1 METFYTPMRSPT
13 KSRRRA
19 LSPVRSGARGGASSF
34 SSSCNV
40 AEVQMNEE
48 QMRAHILEQDNTI
61 RELRNNIKSMEKDM
75 KSKMNESF
83 VIETSTR
90 ISANESQTFQNDL
103 VFHEQELRDMK
114 ENLRKVKDELCSE
127 KSKRVAAEDD
137 LRRKVINIEEL
148 EHRLKSANDSLSRL
162 QEKSRRDLEDAQMQN
177 RTLSLEITTLKAA
190 LVDSK
195 EELRRCLHDVRNQK
209 GIIAKGEVDQLPDV
223 QNKIGEL
230 TATNK
235 FLEEKITEYKEKE
248 DILSKRLVE
257 VQEDR
262 ESAKLEL
269 AELQNKLVEVEGN
282 SSLTH
287 KYLLEESNKIK
298 QQKADLRCELLELR
312 RDYNKQKDKL
322 QRLEQ
327 NQMNAEEIEK
337 LRSEL
342 ESCRL
347 REDSFKKMEGRLL
360 DQLHSS
366 EEKVKELEK
375 SLSSMRADV
384 VDLSLEKGINREL
397 REELKKAEAK
407 LIEFSNTMN
416 IVDSQCEQFRELKK
430 RAEISRERAVN
441 ECETMATK
449 LREAERELERYRAS
463 EVELDQLRAER
474 KRLEMKICYLNEEL
488 RETHNDYRSEL
499 ALLARQISE
508 TKHKDLTD
516 NELYKVKIDE
526 LKAQITQ
533 LDIESRSAKRKL
545 EEFQQEKDALQEQ
558 VSAGIARE
566 LETTNENKKLRNGLA
581 EALAKI
587 EQYKNEAEYSKEMYE
602 ETARQLG
609 INEERM
615 SKLEEEV
622 MNLEEM
628 LREKEKLAA
637 YLQSQIKTRDM
648 PKLSRRSTLLRTP
661 TEISLEIIDPMVVE
675 ELENQKTNLLKELEE
690 KKKELM
696 SRKLIPIDASK
707 ECEPRT
713 VAAHILAR
721 HPLKELQSKS
731 TVDNN
736 DIYDSKRA
744 SSLVGTNLCKATM
757 RHDIPHRW
765 TELRHFGLFS
775 IKCAVCFVGVPTFA
789 KKKRCT
795 HCGIIVHSQCASRVV
810 NTCGLPDQCAN
821 YYLDSYSAPCGKMNG
836 WIRLFSDDFT
846 VREWLSVWG
855 EMDEKRLLF
864 YDKDPTNFDL
874 RTPFLSVDLE
884 KDLRIVRVGSEV
896 PVKAENGQASH
907 NIVHIRTENRN
918 IYILAP
924 STQTAKRWAEALQNA
939 STRRMMLAHRSS
951 SSSDQSCLL
960 VLSKPNNLTIH
971 TICVIDSYIL
981 IGAQSGLFFTYMSS
995 PRLPVRI
1002 GGFNS
1007 VSAMQFLQCLNILAL
1022 VIDHRR
1028 LLALI
1033 PLSTLKSELNAAQ
1046 PCLRADVI
1054 PGYDN
1059 LHVLTHH
1066 QQEGQWYLLAANCTK
1081 INVLKYNA
1089 ARDVFIAQQVIK
1101 INEPAVCIQSTP
1113 RGIYFGSD
1121 SFYFVQL
1128 GQGELD
1134 PVRLADPS
1142 IVDYPIAL
1150 LLIRDDEVL
1159 LAYQNYGIFVN
1170 SRGERT
1176 RSRTVEWEQ
1185 MPMEFV
1191 YTAPYLYV
1199 VHYDSIEI
1207 LRIADYNGLD
1217 SDIILDEREVYA
1229 CHNAHVVY
1237 SCSNGDVFI
1246 SISNT
1251 DSVELHRFNATNSKR
1266 NPTKRKGLASAGLDK
1281 RSKIAV

>member
-1 METFYTPMRSPT
+1 MR
-13 KSRRRA
+13 
-19 LSPVRSGARGGASSF
+19 
-34 SSSCNV
+34 
-40 AEVQMNEE
+40 
-48 QMRAHILEQDNTI
+48 
-61 RELRNNIKSMEKDM
+61 
-75 KSKMNESF
+75 
-83 VIETSTR
+83 
-90 ISANESQTFQNDL
+90 
-103 VFHEQELRDMK
+103 
-114 ENLRKVKDELCSE
+114 
-127 KSKRVAAEDD
+127 
-137 LRRKVINIEEL
+137 
-148 EHRLKSANDSLSRL
+148 
-162 QEKSRRDLEDAQMQN
+162 
-177 RTLSLEITTLKAA
+177 
-190 LVDSK
+190 
-195 EELRRCLHDVRNQK
+195 
-209 GIIAKGEVDQLPDV
+209 
-223 QNKIGEL
+223 
-230 TATNK
+230 
-235 FLEEKITEYKEKE
+235 
-248 DILSKRLVE
+248 
-257 VQEDR
+257 
-262 ESAKLEL
+262 
-269 AELQNKLVEVEGN
+269 
-282 SSLTH
+282 
-287 KYLLEESNKIK
+287 
-298 QQKADLRCELLELR
+298 
-312 RDYNKQKDKL
+312 
-322 QRLEQ
+322 
-327 NQMNAEEIEK
+327 
-337 LRSEL
+337 
-342 ESCRL
+342 
-347 REDSFKKMEGRLL
+347 
-360 DQLHSS
+360 
-366 EEKVKELEK
+366 
-375 SLSSMRADV
+375 
-384 VDLSLEKGINREL
+384 
-397 REELKKAEAK
+397 
-407 LIEFSNTMN
+407 
-416 IVDSQCEQFRELKK
+416 
-430 RAEISRERAVN
+430 
-441 ECETMATK
+441 
-449 LREAERELERYRAS
+449 
-463 EVELDQLRAER
+463 
-474 KRLEMKICYLNEEL
+474 EEL

-516 NELYKVKIDE
+516 NELYN
-526 LKAQITQ
+526 ITQ
-533 LDIESRSAKRKL
+533 LDIGSRSAKRKL
-545 EEFQQEKDALQEQ
+545 EESQQEKEVLISFNLLAVLR
-558 VSAGIARE
+558 GCH
-566 LETTNENKKLRNGLA
+566 LNKKLRNGLA

-587 EQYKNEAEYSKEMYE
+587 EQYKNEAEHSKEMCE
-602 ETARQLG
+602 EMARQLG

-615 SKLEEEV
+615 SKLEEE
-622 MNLEEM
+622 MINLEEM
-628 LREKEKLAA
+628 LREKEKLTA

-661 TEISLEIIDPMVVE
+661 TEISLV
-675 ELENQKTNLLKELEE
+675 Q
-690 KKKELM
+690 LM
-696 SRKLIPIDASK
+696 SRKLVPIDASK
-707 ECEPRT
+707 ECEPRA
-713 VAAHILAR
+713 VPAHILAR

-731 TVDNN
+731 TMDISH
-736 DIYDSKRA
+736 IYDSKRA
-744 SSLVGTNLCKATM
+744 NSLVGSNPCKATM

-795 HCGIIVHSQCASRVV
+795 YCGIIVHSQCASRVV

-821 YYLDSYSAPCGKMNG
+821 YYLDSYSDPSGKMNG
-836 WIRLFSDDFT
+836 WIRLCIYSDDFT

-864 YDKDPTNFDL
+864 YDKDATNSDL

-896 PVKAENGQASH
+896 PVKAENGQTSH
-907 NIVHIRTENRN
+907 NIVHIRTEKVLFSVEIFTFWLLQLKQQSGGRKRFR
-918 IYILAP
+918 IPTISLFILY
-924 STQTAKRWAEALQNA
+924 
-939 STRRMMLAHRSS
+939 
-951 SSSDQSCLL
+951 
-960 VLSKPNNLTIH
+960 VNNLK
-971 TICVIDSYIL
+971 VIDSYIL

-1007 VSAMQFLQCLNILAL
+1007 VSYSSLDL
-1022 VIDHRR
+1022 
-1028 LLALI
+1028 
-1033 PLSTLKSELNAAQ
+1033 SEL
-1046 PCLRADVI
+1046 LSDVI

-1066 QQEGQWYLLAANCTK
+1066 QQEGQWYLFAASSTK
-1081 INVLKYNA
+1081 INILKYNA
-1089 ARDVFIAQQVIK
+1089 ARDVFIAQQVGFT
-1101 INEPAVCIQSTP
+1101 EFSSVCIQSTP

-1281 RSKIAV
+1281 RSKITV

>member
-1 METFYTPMRSPT
+1 
-13 KSRRRA
+13 
-19 LSPVRSGARGGASSF
+19 
-34 SSSCNV
+34 
-40 AEVQMNEE
+40 
-48 QMRAHILEQDNTI
+48 
-61 RELRNNIKSMEKDM
+61 
-75 KSKMNESF
+75 
-83 VIETSTR
+83 
-90 ISANESQTFQNDL
+90 
-103 VFHEQELRDMK
+103 
-114 ENLRKVKDELCSE
+114 
-127 KSKRVAAEDD
+127 
-137 LRRKVINIEEL
+137 
-148 EHRLKSANDSLSRL
+148 
-162 QEKSRRDLEDAQMQN
+162 
-177 RTLSLEITTLKAA
+177 
-190 LVDSK
+190 
-195 EELRRCLHDVRNQK
+195 
-209 GIIAKGEVDQLPDV
+209 
-223 QNKIGEL
+223 
-230 TATNK
+230 
-235 FLEEKITEYKEKE
+235 
-248 DILSKRLVE
+248 
-257 VQEDR
+257 
-262 ESAKLEL
+262 
-269 AELQNKLVEVEGN
+269 
-282 SSLTH
+282 
-287 KYLLEESNKIK
+287 
-298 QQKADLRCELLELR
+298 
-312 RDYNKQKDKL
+312 
-322 QRLEQ
+322 
-327 NQMNAEEIEK
+327 
-337 LRSEL
+337 
-342 ESCRL
+342 
-347 REDSFKKMEGRLL
+347 
-360 DQLHSS
+360 
-366 EEKVKELEK
+366 
-375 SLSSMRADV
+375 
-384 VDLSLEKGINREL
+384 
-397 REELKKAEAK
+397 
-407 LIEFSNTMN
+407 
-416 IVDSQCEQFRELKK
+416 
-430 RAEISRERAVN
+430 
-441 ECETMATK
+441 
-449 LREAERELERYRAS
+449 
-463 EVELDQLRAER
+463 
-474 KRLEMKICYLNEEL
+474 
-488 RETHNDYRSEL
+488 
-499 ALLARQISE
+499 
-508 TKHKDLTD
+508 
-516 NELYKVKIDE
+516 
-526 LKAQITQ
+526 
-533 LDIESRSAKRKL
+533 
-545 EEFQQEKDALQEQ
+545 
-558 VSAGIARE
+558 
-566 LETTNENKKLRNGLA
+566 
-581 EALAKI
+581 
-587 EQYKNEAEYSKEMYE
+587 
-602 ETARQLG
+602 
-609 INEERM
+609 
-615 SKLEEEV
+615 
-622 MNLEEM
+622 
-628 LREKEKLAA
+628 
-637 YLQSQIKTRDM
+637 
-648 PKLSRRSTLLRTP
+648 
-661 TEISLEIIDPMVVE
+661 
-675 ELENQKTNLLKELEE
+675 
-690 KKKELM
+690 M

-836 WIRLFSDDFT
+836 WIRLCIYSDDFT

-907 NIVHIRTENRN
+907 NIVHIRTEK
-918 IYILAP
+918 ILF
-924 STQTAKRWAEALQNA
+924 SVGIFTFCDGQRHF
-939 STRRMMLAHRSS
+939 RMPPPPINHVSYPTISLFI
-951 SSSDQSCLL
+951 LF
-960 VLSKPNNLTIH
+960 VNNLK
-971 TICVIDSYIL
+971 VIDSYIL

-1007 VSAMQFLQCLNILAL
+1007 VSYSSLDL
-1022 VIDHRR
+1022 
-1028 LLALI
+1028 
-1033 PLSTLKSELNAAQ
+1033 PELSS
-1046 PCLRADVI
+1046 DVI